1 MPSLVHAACLG
12 LALLAVVALTEWR
25 RIPAALAVVAG
36 ALVFAAAAGLSI
48 GHASKAFGTG
58 FAQTVQAVGL
68 AVLAGAL
75 IGAVAEGTGGLDR
88 LAKAA
93 GRLSSGARLR
103 TLGILGLVAGAG
115 SSPAVAFAVLG
126 PLRRALGGDAARPA
140 AVLGTTMTAGH
151 ALLLPSPVAIA
162 AMAVLGADW
171 VLMLAVG
178 LPVAAVAAA
187 AGGLWATS
195 QAPWTDAPS
204 VASNR
209 IPGGVAARTAPALVA
224 VSLILVALLLVQ
236 GFGDLPTEPLGGGGV
251 RERLLGLGRPLTLL
265 AVGVGLMLL
274 VAWRWD
280 EAALSER
287 GWLGQGLAAAA
298 LPLLLVGAAGGL
310 QTLNQQ
316 PGMAELLAERL
327 LEMPWGLVLPFAVAL
342 TVKALQGSSL
352 VAALTAAGMMEP
364 LLAPLGF
371 DGDTGRML
379 AALAVGAG
387 ATALSHVNDPHF
399 WLVTSG
405 GGMGP
410 ATGLRA
416 VSAGTLM
423 QGLTALGALHVAA
436 AVLL

>member
-1 MPSLVHAACLG
+1 MSSLVHAACLA
-12 LALLAVVALTEWR
+12 LALIAVVALARWR
-25 RIPAALAVVAG
+25 RVPLALAVIAG
-36 ALVFAAAAGLSI
+36 AVVFAGAAGLSI

-68 AVLAGAL
+68 AVVAGAL

-88 LAKAA
+88 LAKAVGGFSA
-93 GRLSSGARLR
+93 GARLR
-103 TLGILGLVAGAG
+103 LLGLLGLVAGAG

-126 PLRRALGGDAARPA
+126 PLRRAVGGEAARPA
-140 AVLGTTMTAGH
+140 AVLGTTMAAGH
-151 ALLLPSPVAIA
+151 AFLLPSPVAIA

-171 VLMLAVG
+171 ATMLTVG
-178 LPVAAVAAA
+178 LPVAAVTAV
-187 AGGLWATS
+187 AGGLWAAT
-195 QAPWTDAPS
+195 QAPFAEAPPP
-204 VASNR
+204 ASNR
-209 IPGGVAARTAPALVA
+209 IPGGAAARTAPALVL
-224 VSLILVALLLVQ
+224 VSLILVVLLLIQ

-265 AVGVGLMLL
+265 VVGVGLMLL

-280 EAALSER
+280 EAALSDR
-287 GWLGQGLAAAA
+287 GWLGQGIAAAA

-327 LEMPWGLVLPFAVAL
+327 LDMPWGLALPFAVAA

-364 LLAPLGF
+364 LLAPLGL
-371 DGDTGRML
+371 DGETGRVL

-405 GGMGP
+405 GGMRPGE
-410 ATGLRA
+410 GLRTL
-416 VSAGTLM
+416 SAGTLV
-423 QGLTALGALHVAA
+423 QGLVGLGALSVAA
-436 AVLL
+436 AVLG